1 MTMIPLNQHTNI
13 ISSVQRVNAAGCN
26 MQCAPSNMQYAQHR
40 DSLLGCS
47 LRKCIS
53 RMQPPLKWVK
63 VFRGWIEPQSC
74 TWQTCAIMH
83 SKWCP
88 RRVLTKW
95 CTFSGKLFTSGSVC
109 ESRYNKYSSH
119 VFEQNDHCKTQP
131 SSIPSLA
138 EPACLWESEFLGSEL
153 ELLGPEGIFFNF

>member
-1 MTMIPLNQHTNI
+1 MQLLII
-13 ISSVQRVNAAGCN
+13 CISS
-26 MQCAPSNMQYAQHR
+26 QYAIHGVQCEAGYQ
-40 DSLLGCS
+40 SLLLVCGG
-47 LRKCIS
+47 RQMH
-53 RMQPPLKWVK
+53 RMHPPLKWVK

-109 ESRYNKYSSH
+109 ESRYNKWSSY
-119 VFEQNDHCKTQP
+119 VFEQNDHCKTQ
-131 SSIPSLA
+131 SSRRYPKLSR
-138 EPACLWESEFLGSEL
+138 ACLSVRIRIPGERIRIIGTWGN
-153 ELLGPEGIFFNF
+153 FF